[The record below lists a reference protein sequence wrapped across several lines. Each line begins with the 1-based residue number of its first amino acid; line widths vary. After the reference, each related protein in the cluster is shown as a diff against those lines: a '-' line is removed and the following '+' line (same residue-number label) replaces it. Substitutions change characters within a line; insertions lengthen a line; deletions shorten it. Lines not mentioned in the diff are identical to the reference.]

1 MMTFGDYLHYLEF
14 DFAEKTNAFL
24 IADPE
29 EDPRYFYFYDQQL
42 SDFECKKSEW
52 QTAKKRYYCFKLLI
66 YQNNI
71 ELDQKISMQL
81 IEEYESR
88 YPQLAN
94 VMNMRLCV

>member
-1 MMTFGDYLHYLEF
+1 MKTFGDYLNYLES

-29 EDPRYFYFYDQQL
+29 EDPRYFYFYDQQIT
-42 SDFECKKSEW
+42 DFECKKSEW
-52 QTAKKRYYCFKLLI
+52 QTAKKRYYCFKLFI
-66 YQNNI
+66 YQNNFT
-71 ELDQKISMQL
+71 LDQEISMEL
-81 IEEYESR
+81 IAEHEKK